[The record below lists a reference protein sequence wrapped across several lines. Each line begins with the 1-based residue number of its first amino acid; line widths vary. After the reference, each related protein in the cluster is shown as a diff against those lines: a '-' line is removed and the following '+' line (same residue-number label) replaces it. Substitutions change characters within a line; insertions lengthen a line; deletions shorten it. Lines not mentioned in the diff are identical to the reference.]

1 MKKKPM
7 TRGFTLIELLVVISI
22 IAMLA
27 AGAYAGFGAIM
38 PGIRAKQAATQTGN
52 IYKWI
57 SAFALEGSNNGQF
70 PQGSTANQAFRKL
83 FMGGYG
89 ADEMQFYI
97 PNDAYHKTAPG
108 MRPDND
114 KGQAPDFTQALQ
126 AGENAFAYVGGLD
139 NTSDGRL
146 PLIANGFAN
155 GAAGQWSRNKNER
168 GGVFEG
174 KKAVICRVNG
184 SAAAH
189 DLGANLFVAERNNGQ
204 PVNVFS
210 SQFFGTGVNPNILNP
225 E

>member
-1 MKKKPM
+1 
-7 TRGFTLIELLVVISI
+7 
-22 IAMLA
+22 
-27 AGAYAGFGAIM
+27 
-38 PGIRAKQAATQTGN
+38 
-52 IYKWI
+52 
-57 SAFALEGSNNGQF
+57 
-70 PQGSTANQAFRKL
+70 
-83 FMGGYG
+83 MGGYG
-89 ADEMQFYI
+89 ADEMQFFI
-97 PNDAYHKTAPG
+97 PNDRYHQAAPG

-114 KGQAPDFTQALQ
+114 KGQAPDFTQSLQ
-126 AGENAFAYVGGLD
+126 PGENAFAYVGGLD

-210 SQFFGTGVNPNILNP
+210 LPLSPCPKNPAPRTRPRPPAFTLRRPMAGSRSIGWRRP
-225 E
+225 SRR